1 MSVIK
6 ARKWNLSGKKAFVTG
21 GSKGIGKAIVSE
33 LLELGA
39 EVVFTAR
46 NAEDIEKA
54 VKQFEQKGRPVFGL
68 AADGVKSDHR
78 RSTADWI
85 GTHWGQLDILV
96 NNAGINI
103 RKPSNEYLAE
113 EYRLVV
119 ETDLIAPFELSR
131 ELFPLLE
138 KSGRAS
144 VVNIASVAGMMDAR
158 TGDP

>member
-1 MSVIK
+1 MRI
-6 ARKWNLSGKKAFVTG
+6 
-21 GSKGIGKAIVSE
+21 
-33 LLELGA
+33 
-39 EVVFTAR
+39 
-46 NAEDIEKA
+46 
-54 VKQFEQKGRPVFGL
+54 
-68 AADGVKSDHR
+68 SDW
-78 RSTADWI
+78 SSDVCSSDLWI

-158 TGDP
+158 TGAPYGMSKSGLIQLTRNLACEWAPRSEEHTSELQSLMR